1 MVHMFFFVC
10 GAMVWLNW
18 GKPVGLKLGGTFI
31 CGVHWLL
38 PLEDFQ
44 WGLHDSTQS
53 TLCAPRAFHT
63 L

>member
-44 WGLHDSTQS
+44 WGCWQQ
-53 TLCAPRAFHT
+53 
-63 L
+63 

>member
-1 MVHMFFFVC
+1 MVHMFLFVWRY
-10 GAMVWLNW
+10 GLADL
-18 GKPVGLKLGGTFI
+18 GKPVGLKLGGTLI

-38 PLEDFQ
+38 PLEDFR